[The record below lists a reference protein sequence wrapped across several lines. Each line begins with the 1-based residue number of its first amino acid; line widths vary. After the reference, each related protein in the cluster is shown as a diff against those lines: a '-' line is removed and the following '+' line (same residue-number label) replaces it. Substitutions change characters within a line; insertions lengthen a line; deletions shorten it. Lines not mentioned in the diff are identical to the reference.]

1 MVYKKRVF
9 CVLYIMSSLFP
20 AQGSTWHEPLSIE
33 IIPAREKIEYG
44 EPVILK
50 IDVVLEN
57 PYISA
62 YTGKPSEIYNLDGLR
77 LAIENTKT
85 HRSSIFIFRL
95 PVRFQSQNDTGRG
108 YSTDEVILWDLYKER
123 KKLIANLIFDSPGT
137 YRLTLKR
144 KKKEI
149 SNAVD
154 VVVEPSELGE
164 RALSLLAEPN
174 DLAFLMGGLFKS
186 PQTVSTLKE
195 VGRQCEGTILA
206 KWAAARLGIE
216 YFADFHKKQP
226 SFEKARKLHEQGKL
240 EEEEFNWACQYLTKG
255 TRLPDEFPLRS
266 EVLAKLVEL
275 QYITKDYQYAINLL
289 TELETKYPKSRYGKK
304 ASLWKEQLLAEMNK
318 SDPNSHEQ

>member
-1 MVYKKRVF
+1 MVCKKAIS
-9 CVLYIMSSLFP
+9 CVLYIMSMLFP
-20 AQGSTWHEPLSIE
+20 AQGNTWHEPLSVQIR
-33 IIPAREKIEYG
+33 PAREKIEYG
-44 EPVILK
+44 DPVILK
-50 IDVVLEN
+50 IDVALEN
-57 PYISA
+57 PYISP

-95 PVRFQSQNDTGRG
+95 PVRFRSQNDTGRG

-144 KKKEI
+144 KNKEI
-149 SNAVD
+149 SNTVD

-174 DLAFLMGGLFKS
+174 DLVFLVGGLFKS
-186 PQTVSTLKE
+186 PQTVSALKE
-195 VGRQCEGTILA
+195 VGRQCEGTVLA
-206 KWAAARLGIE
+206 KWAAARLGLTYLE
-216 YFADFHKKQP
+216 EFRQESP
-226 SFEKARKLHEQGKL
+226 SFDKARELYEKGKL
-240 EEEEFNWACQYLTKG
+240 ANESFKWACQYLAKG

-275 QYITKDYQYAINLL
+275 QYISKDYQYAINLL

-304 ASLWKEQLLAEMNK
+304 ASLWKEELLAEMNK
-318 SDPNSHEQ
+318 SDPNSHER